1 MTELRK
7 PTAEQRLSD
16 SEMRRLLGNVVGA
29 APETA
34 PRRRARP
41 VYAASLAAAA
51 LLAGTVWWNFD
62 GGEDKAA
69 KAAAEAQP
77 RPVASARPSAPGS
90 VLDAS
95 GYVVAARSATVSS
108 ETTGRLAAVYVTE
121 GMRVHKGQVLAR
133 LDTRDLD
140 QQVALAEAQLAATLR
155 SRAQQGVELDAAL
168 DRYGRLSRLREQR
181 FTTETDFKAAEFN
194 VARGRAA
201 LSSSD
206 GEIAI
211 ARQRVAMQRQFRSN
225 TQIVAPFDGLV
236 TETAAQVGEIIS
248 PVSAG
253 GGFTRTG
260 ICTLVDIG
268 SIQVRVQVNEK
279 YIGRIRAGQRVD
291 IVPRAY
297 PDLRLTG
304 QVETVMPAAS
314 RQTGAVEVIVAFV
327 SRDARVLPN
336 MSVDVSFRADSGGKI
351 G

>member
-1 MTELRK
+1 MSVLRK
-7 PTAEQRLSD
+7 PEAEQRLSD
-16 SEMRRLLGNVVGA
+16 AEMRRLLGNVVGSS
-29 APETA
+29 PETA
-34 PRRRARP
+34 PRRARRP
-41 VYAASLAAAA
+41 LYVAG
-51 LLAGTVWWNFD
+51 LAGTALVAGAAWWSFGSGN
-62 GGEDKAA
+62 GNAQASAEPKARP
-69 KAAAEAQP
+69 AAA
-77 RPVASARPSAPGS
+77 ARPSAPGS

-121 GMRVHKGQVLAR
+121 GMRVSKGQLLAR

-140 QQVALAEAQLAATLR
+140 QQVALAEAQLAATQR

-168 DRYGRLSRLREQR
+168 DRYGRLARLHDQR

-211 ARQRVAMQRQFRSN
+211 ARRRVQMQRQFRSN
-225 TQIVAPFDGLV
+225 TSIVAPFDGLV
-236 TETAAQVGEIIS
+236 TETAAQVGEIVS
-248 PVSAG
+248 PISAG

-260 ICTLVDIG
+260 ICTLVDVA

-279 YIGRIRAGQRVD
+279 YIGRIRTGQRVD

-297 PDLRLTG
+297 PDLRLAG
-304 QVETVMPAAS
+304 QVTTIMPAAS

-327 SRDARVLPN
+327 TRDERVLPN
-336 MSVDVSFRADSGGKI
+336 MSVDVSFRAAPEGKI